1 MAIVLRR
8 PVTPSLRG
16 QSFLVRKDLDKK
28 DPEKSLL
35 LPLRKTGGRNAYGRI
50 TTRHKGGGA
59 KRKLRLVDF
68 ARSVRD
74 VLGKVVALEYDPNR
88 NVEIAL
94 VAYANG
100 AKRYV
105 LRAEGIAKGATV
117 IASSEAD
124 VSVGNSMPLERIPV
138 GFFVHNVE
146 IAPGAGGKVAKA
158 AGSYVQLMGK
168 DGGLAM
174 LKMPSSEIRTVNLK
188 CWATIGAVA
197 NADFR
202 NLSWGKAGRR
212 RYLGIRPTVRGM
224 AMNPVDHPMGGGEG
238 RSKSGSQPTS
248 PWGKNSKGAITR
260 RRFSF
265 AIIKRRNANK

>member
-1 MAIVLRR
+1 MSIVFRR

-16 QSFLVRKDLDKK
+16 QSYLVRKDLDKK
-28 DPEKSLL
+28 EPEKSLL
-35 LPLRKTGGRNAYGRI
+35 LPLKKTGGRNAYGRI
-50 TTRHKGGGA
+50 TTRHRGGGA
-59 KRKLRLVDF
+59 KQMYRIVDF

-74 VLGKVVALEYDPNR
+74 VPGRVAALEYDPNR

-94 VAYANG
+94 VYYANG

-105 LRAEGIAKGATV
+105 LRAEGVNKGSV
-117 IASSEAD
+117 IVSGLDAE
-124 VSVGNSMPLERIPV
+124 VSVGNSMPLEQIPV

-146 IAPGAGGKVAKA
+146 LVPGAGGKIAKA

-188 CWATIGAVA
+188 CWATVGPVA

-202 NLSWGKAGRR
+202 NVSWGKAGRR
-212 RYLGIRPTVRGM
+212 RHLGVRPTVRGM

-260 RRFSF
+260 KRYSS
-265 AIIKRRNANK
+265 AIIKRRGSKK